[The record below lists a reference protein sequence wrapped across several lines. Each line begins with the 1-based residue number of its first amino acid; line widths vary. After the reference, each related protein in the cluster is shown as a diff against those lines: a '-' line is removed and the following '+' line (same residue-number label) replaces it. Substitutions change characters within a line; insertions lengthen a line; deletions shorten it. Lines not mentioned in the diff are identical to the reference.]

1 LHSGQ
6 SYELP
11 DVETSIARALRLPTG
26 VAPAEAAGKLFDD
39 VAELFRERLGQL
51 ENCAKLLT
59 SGIFAS
65 WFSPVLSMAPIIWIL
80 VPPGSPKHQLL
91 QLLGTLCRR
100 PLRLVGLTRGDL
112 RSLPLSIQPT
122 LLLDEPDV
130 RPAVLS
136 ILSASAHRGSYI
148 RGGNCLVDLFGAKFI
163 CSQHLPHNAA
173 LGADAIRISLI
184 PAMGQSTPLD
194 REAEEKIA
202 ESFQARFL
210 GFFLRNCRS
219 VKIPDFDVSQL
230 TLPLQEQAWAL
241 GAAFVGEK
249 KLQAEI
255 LQLLSNQDEENRTEL
270 ADTFD
275 SIVIEAVIFFIHKKG
290 YSQVRAVEVAER
302 VAAIYQGRGIERA
315 ASAESVGWAFK
326 RLRIPSGRID
336 RTGNGIELTPSTC
349 RLVHRLAMSFGVCA
363 MQAGYRE
370 GCVYCD
376 VLKKENA
383 NAKIRGAAS

>member
-1 LHSGQ
+1 MDRTFVMDTPEKSGSAESPRCVTAGRILRDGAILELLRDPGPPFRIKLLCWDKRVLQTGPQILHSGQ

-148 RGGNCLVDLFGAKFI
+148 RGGASWTCLGRNSYARSI
-163 CSQHLPHNAA
+163 SPTMQR
-173 LGADAIRISLI
+173 LG
-184 PAMGQSTPLD
+184 PT
-194 REAEEKIA
+194 
-202 ESFQARFL
+202 
-210 GFFLRNCRS
+210 RS
-219 VKIPDFDVSQL
+219 
-230 TLPLQEQAWAL
+230 
-241 GAAFVGEK
+241 AF
-249 KLQAEI
+249 
-255 LQLLSNQDEENRTEL
+255 
-270 ADTFD
+270 
-275 SIVIEAVIFFIHKKG
+275 
-290 YSQVRAVEVAER
+290 
-302 VAAIYQGRGIERA
+302 
-315 ASAESVGWAFK
+315 
-326 RLRIPSGRID
+326 P
-336 RTGNGIELTPSTC
+336 
-349 RLVHRLAMSFGVCA
+349 
-363 MQAGYRE
+363 
-370 GCVYCD
+370 
-376 VLKKENA
+376 
-383 NAKIRGAAS
+383 